1 MDLLC
6 TLVQDAHTLTDS
18 EIEALLK
25 FFVREC
31 DRRFLDYQEVIEE
44 VEQEM
49 EIEYDMEKEMEQEP
63 DYIGVEKQ
71 GW

>member
-25 FFVREC
+25 FFIREC
-31 DRRFLDYQEVIEE
+31 DRRFIDYQSAIEE

-49 EIEYDMEKEMEQEP
+49 EMEIEAELEENY
-63 DYIGVEKQ
+63 DYIGTDKQ

>member
-6 TLVQDAHTLTDS
+6 TLAQDAHTLEDS

-25 FFVREC
+25 FFIREC
-31 DRRFLDYQEVIEE
+31 DRRFIDYQSTIEE

-49 EIEYDMEKEMEQEP
+49 EIECDMEMEQEP
-63 DYIGVEKQ
+63 DYIGTDKQ